1 MSSNISLFD
10 NKSLNIPTR
19 HFLSLRLNKVILVYI
34 DAAADSHNNYITDS
48 NNHALMSDII
58 LFGLDP
64 AKDRWILL
72 SLLKQKCLWS
82 SHHKGI
88 SREVSLSQNLWV
100 IGQWSRNPSV
110 NILPIEWYLRVE
122 KTWRGEKW
130 IFK

>member
-64 AKDRWILL
+64 AKDR
-72 SLLKQKCLWS
+72 
-82 SHHKGI
+82 
-88 SREVSLSQNLWV
+88 
-100 IGQWSRNPSV
+100 
-110 NILPIEWYLRVE
+110 
-122 KTWRGEKW
+122 
-130 IFK
+130 